1 MSTYSH
7 PPPFWKRYV
16 DDTCTALPPDEVHS
30 FHAHLNTIEPSIQF
44 TYEMEEN
51 GILPFLD
58 TEITHYTEGSLS
70 TKVYRKPTHT
80 DKYLDFQ
87 SHHPLAHKVAV
98 VRTLYHRAERLCT
111 FADDKTEEE
120 QHVREALTNNG
131 YPDRILTLPHPTHQ
145 QQANTLPEA
154 TVVIPYVNRTYEAV
168 RRVLAPLGIRTY
180 FKLHK
185 TFKNLLTRV
194 KDPVAPEE
202 KAGVVYR
209 VPCGDCPATYVGQT
223 GRTLMHRLKEH
234 KRALTTA
241 NSMTSA
247 LAEHAM
253 DTGHDIDWSDAQIID
268 ASSLLQQR
276 CTLESWHI
284 RRQPQPLNRERGM
297 LPTVYDQLIT
307 QTSHLSS

>member
-1 MSTYSH
+1 M
-7 PPPFWKRYV
+7 
-16 DDTCTALPPDEVHS
+16 
-30 FHAHLNTIEPSIQF
+30 
-44 TYEMEEN
+44 
-51 GILPFLD
+51 
-58 TEITHYTEGSLS
+58 
-70 TKVYRKPTHT
+70 
-80 DKYLDFQ
+80 
-87 SHHPLAHKVAV
+87 

-154 TVVIPYVNRTYEAV
+154 TVVIPYVNLTSEAV
-168 RRVLAPLGIRTY
+168 RRVLAPLGIRTC
-180 FKLHK
+180 FKPHK

-194 KDPVAPEE
+194 KDPVPPEE

-209 VPCGDCPATYVGQT
+209 VPCGDCPTTYVGQT

-247 LAEHAM
+247 LAEHAV
-253 DTGHDIDWSDAQIID
+253 DTGHDIDWSDAKSSMPAPSSNSD
-268 ASSLLQQR
+268 APWR
-276 CTLESWHI
+276 V
-284 RRQPQPLNRERGM
+284 G
-297 LPTVYDQLIT
+297 
-307 QTSHLSS
+307 TSADNHNP